1 MMKRTCILLIF
12 IATSMAAYSQK
23 INRTD
28 TEAIDRAYLEQDI
41 STLISFHT
49 SAPDLKKKIEDFL
62 FIGIDYNEYTYEQI
76 LEFCRLSG
84 NDDILNKE
92 FERIKADKDVEI
104 LEYVSQLTAE
114 QLAQYLQYF
123 KERKTLVDLYIH
135 NTIQQNLDLLSYL
148 ELSYIERKSGFSFM
162 EEIKRKKVEK
172 KSEIRQIFKNE
183 LNTYCDMEEKQ

>member
-1 MMKRTCILLIF
+1 
-12 IATSMAAYSQK
+12 MAAYSQK
-23 INRTD
+23 ISGTD

-76 LEFCRLSG
+76 FEFCRLSG

-92 FERIKADKDVEI
+92 FERIKADKEVEI

-135 NTIQQNLDLLSYL
+135 NTIQQNLDSLSYL

-183 LNTYCDMEEKQ
+183 LNTYCDIEEK